1 MKTFFLIVL
10 GALLLMR
17 STDDNNTKTEYAAE
31 VSANADWHVR
41 VVCYV

>member
-10 GALLLMR
+10 GVLPLMR
-17 STDDNNTKTEYAAE
+17 CIDDNDVKAEYAAE